1 MRIVFGFAKIR
12 HHGLDKN
19 ASRLFVTCALT
30 NLFIGAIGYR
40 VFKGR
45 SPSNTQLA
53 VPHATGNLGKS
64 HRLAGGNSSR

>member
-45 SPSNTQLA
+45 SPSNT
-53 VPHATGNLGKS
+53 PHMAPHTAGN
-64 HRLAGGNSSR
+64 